1 MGGCPAAPAGAP
13 AGGIR
18 FAGIAE
24 LGKRLRAGE
33 LSCPELTEH
42 FLRRID
48 RFDPARQVFI
58 TVSRER
64 ALREARCADAVLAEG
79 RDLGP
84 LQGIP
89 YAVKDNLAT
98 AGVRTTANSRALDN
112 WIPEQDAPCVKRLAD
127 AGAVLLGKLTMN
139 EYGYGNFPLGG
150 YPQNPWNPATGT
162 GGSSA
167 GLAR

>member
-1 MGGCPAAPAGAP
+1 M
-13 AGGIR
+13 
-18 FAGIAE
+18 
-24 LGKRLRAGE
+24 
-33 LSCPELTEH
+33 SCPELTEH

-79 RDLGP
+79 RDL
-84 LQGIP
+84 
-89 YAVKDNLAT
+89 VKDNLAT